1 MLGRRK
7 KRDNFS
13 QGTESNG
20 RIKKVS
26 LKVDAPPQVD
36 VQEKKIYIYGYR
48 YYHESDVS
56 NVRNELIFNL
66 WNEIRA
72 ESGRN
77 ICIFWTVY
85 GSDVSGMFYFM
96 AYDFEKV

>member
-1 MLGRRK
+1 MEEL
-7 KRDNFS
+7 
-13 QGTESNG
+13 
-20 RIKKVS
+20 KKVS

-36 VQEKKIYIYGYR
+36 VQEKKSIFMDIGTIMNLMFPMLGMNLFLIYGMK
-48 YYHESDVS
+48 
-56 NVRNELIFNL
+56 F
-66 WNEIRA
+66 RA

>member
-1 MLGRRK
+1 MEEL
-7 KRDNFS
+7 
-13 QGTESNG
+13 
-20 RIKKVS
+20 KKVS

-36 VQEKKIYIYGYR
+36 VQEKKSIFMDIGTIMNLMFP
-48 YYHESDVS
+48 

-77 ICIFWTVY
+77 ICIFWTAY

-96 AYDFEKV
+96 AY

>member
-1 MLGRRK
+1 MHRPKWMYRR
-7 KRDNFS
+7 
-13 QGTESNG
+13 
-20 RIKKVS
+20 
-26 LKVDAPPQVD
+26 
-36 VQEKKIYIYGYR
+36 KIYIYGYR